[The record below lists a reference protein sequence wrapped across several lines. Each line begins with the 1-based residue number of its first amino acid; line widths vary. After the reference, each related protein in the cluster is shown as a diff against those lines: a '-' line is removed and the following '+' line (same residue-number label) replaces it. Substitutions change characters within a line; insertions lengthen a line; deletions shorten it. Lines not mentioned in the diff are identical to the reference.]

1 MFETIGAPQRSR
13 YVLFSTTKALTAGA
27 VWLLMGD
34 GLLDVERPVAEYI
47 PEFATNGKGAVTVE
61 QVLLHSSGFPRAPLG
76 PPEWFD
82 RSSRLEAFAQ
92 WRLNWDPGTQVEYHA
107 TSAHWVLA
115 ELIERLSGT
124 DYRHFVRD
132 RISQPLG
139 LDGLELGVP
148 LDQQGDVRRVEH
160 VGDPPDPEEL
170 APFVGGSAISRRSTS
185 ARSPMRP
192 SCGST
197 SPRCSPSASPGPG
210 LWAAQPTSLY
220 AGPAPQ
226 PRAVVGPRRPGRRH
240 RPGAHHRSRRP
251 ARDPAPTAASDC

>member
-1 MFETIGAPQRSR
+1 MTVIVGLPLSQEIADPAELGVDPDKVADLVERARREVDEARSPSCQLALAREGRLVMFETIGAQRSR

-115 ELIERLSGT
+115 ELIERLSGPT
-124 DYRHFVRD
+124 TGT
-132 RISQPLG
+132 SS
-139 LDGLELGVP
+139 
-148 LDQQGDVRRVEH
+148 
-160 VGDPPDPEEL
+160 
-170 APFVGGSAISRRSTS
+170 ATGSAN
-185 ARSPMRP
+185 
-192 SCGST
+192 
-197 SPRCSPSASPGPG
+197 PSASTGSSSASPSTSRATSGGSNTSATHPTPRSSPRSS
-210 LWAAQPTSLY
+210 AAGDRSL
-220 AGPAPQ
+220 AD
-226 PRAVVGPRRPGRRH
+226 RLRRGH
-240 RPGAHHRSRRP
+240 R
-251 ARDPAPTAASDC
+251 